1 MFFYNMKTP
10 KKSGSLVL
18 NCLNCG
24 ALYEYQYETD
34 CHKKGQRMS
43 ELSRLKPDPI
53 PTIHPIPEYAAD
65 AALTAVYER
74 TKSGFGVPWMG
85 VVAMA
90 FAHYREFYN
99 CLWQAMEPVVVTQ
112 AFADACKKLRFA
124 AEKEAT
130 SLNTVAICSKLTKLG
145 YDDREIEEIKNCN
158 EVFSSGNMPYV
169 LMATLARLLLEGH
182 SWEGK
187 GPTQTHDA
195 PGITVKKPALI
206 ELHHADPTI
215 AAVYADVRQ
224 TLGLP
229 FVNTDYRA
237 FARWPSYFNPAWTDL
252 RSIILREEYEPAVRR
267 VHDAAVSLAS
277 GLPNMSKITP
287 QQLIDCAKQ
296 DGQLS
301 EVVSVVRLFQWL
313 LPGLAVN
320 VAVFRH
326 QLL

>member
-1 MFFYNMKTP
+1 
-10 KKSGSLVL
+10 
-18 NCLNCG
+18 
-24 ALYEYQYETD
+24 
-34 CHKKGQRMS
+34 MS

-53 PTIHPIPEYAAD
+53 PTIHSVPEYAAD

-74 TKSGFGVPWMG
+74 TKSGCGAPWMG

-112 AFADACKKLRFA
+112 AFADACKKLRFV
-124 AEKEAT
+124 AEKEAA
-130 SLNTVAICSKLTKLG
+130 SLSPVTICSKLTKLG

-182 SWEGK
+182 LWEGK
-187 GPTQTHDA
+187 GPMQTHDA
-195 PGITVKKPALI
+195 PSITVKKPALI

-215 AAVYADVRQ
+215 AALYADIRQ

-237 FARWPSYFNPAWTDL
+237 FARWPSYFNSAWTDL
-252 RSIILREEYEPAVRR
+252 RSILLREEYEHAVQR
-267 VHDAAVSLAS
+267 VHDTAVSLAG
-277 GLPNMSKITP
+277 GLPNLSGIIP
-287 QQLIDCAKQ
+287 QQLIGCAEQ
-296 DGQLS
+296 DGQLN
-301 EVVSVVRLFQWL
+301 EVLSVVRLFQWL
-313 LPGLAVN
+313 LPGLLVN